1 MGLLTGKYRNGAKPE
16 GSRLSLFKRFERY
29 GSEPTW
35 EAARRYAELAESHG
49 LSPAQMALAFVNSRP
64 FLLSNIIGATSIEQ
78 LAQNLASLEVSLSD
92 EVRSG
97 IRAIHRDIPDPAP

>member
-1 MGLLTGKYRNGAKPE
+1 MGLPPASTATAPNPRAPGCRCSNV
-16 GSRLSLFKRFERY
+16 LSA